1 MERKSFERVS
11 QTPPLVGQGGGAGL
25 LQVVVK
31 GGSLIVKEGGSRL
44 APEHPSPGHRP
55 AVSSNPKFV
64 IRTDLL
70 TAAAELVSHLLHFIT
85 GQSNRSDGQNNFISQ
100 RTSDCWMS
108 PHHPMVITQESL
120 CMRWRPQ
127 LRDVDPP
134 TSEHHSSLK

>member
-44 APEHPSPGHRP
+44 APEHPSPGDRP

-70 TAAAELVSHLLHFIT
+70 TAAAELVSHLLHWALVSQIGLMAKT
-85 GQSNRSDGQNNFISQ
+85 TSSPNGQVIVGCR
-100 RTSDCWMS
+100 RTSQW
-108 PHHPMVITQESL
+108 
-120 CMRWRPQ
+120 
-127 LRDVDPP
+127 
-134 TSEHHSSLK
+134 SSLKKASA